1 MPQKRTGHAC
11 RWDAEGRVSKV
22 DSGNTWT
29 FTYDAVGD
37 RVAWVS
43 GGTTYDHLFDPAG
56 NWLGVAGSYSIAML
70 GNRPLTIYNSSETW
84 FHHVNNIASRTF
96 MVNHY
101 GTPTQDMVFYP
112 FGGLWLNWGGGGL
125 EFADLP
131 YRDTTT
137 NTDLTMNRVTS
148 PNLGRWHSPDP
159 IAGNPTNPQSWNMYA
174 YVANNPTT
182 SIDPL
187 GLCSSVGPGG
197 GFDCSPE
204 EAAQSNIWGLGGGGD
219 DIGVD
224 PGGNVFG
231 YNIWDALEGA
241 PGTYLT
247 TDMYGN
253 FNWGF
258 SIDQWKSFYAAQTS
272 AHYYFTGG
280 DGSVVEQQTE
290 LNAIQFGQQACKDND
305 PSAVASCIQQ
315 VYDRLIAQGPTGD
328 PQGGNYDFSY
338 VNPDG
343 TLSITINGQ
352 GVDPTDFGCAFSRC
366 GVFNSLDYSHGDGTF
381 HIDTANPIFF
391 PVGTFVHVGWD
402 LLGGN
407 TWWSGGIPR

>member
-1 MPQKRTGHAC
+1 
-11 RWDAEGRVSKV
+11 
-22 DSGNTWT
+22 
-29 FTYDAVGD
+29 
-37 RVAWVS
+37 
-43 GGTTYDHLFDPAG
+43 
-56 NWLGVAGSYSIAML
+56 
-70 GNRPLTIYNSSETW
+70 
-84 FHHVNNIASRTF
+84 
-96 MVNHY
+96 
-101 GTPTQDMVFYP
+101 
-112 FGGLWLNWGGGGL
+112 
-125 EFADLP
+125 
-131 YRDTTT
+131 
-137 NTDLTMNRVTS
+137 
-148 PNLGRWHSPDP
+148 
-159 IAGNPTNPQSWNMYA
+159 
-174 YVANNPTT
+174 
-182 SIDPL
+182 
-187 GLCSSVGPGG
+187 
-197 GFDCSPE
+197 
-204 EAAQSNIWGLGGGGD
+204 
-219 DIGVD
+219 VD